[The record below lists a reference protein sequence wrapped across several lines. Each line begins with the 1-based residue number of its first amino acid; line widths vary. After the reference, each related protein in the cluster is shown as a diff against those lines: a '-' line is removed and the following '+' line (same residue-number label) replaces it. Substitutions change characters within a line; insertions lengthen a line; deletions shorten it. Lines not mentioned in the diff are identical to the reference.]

1 LFLPGNRLLARILLA
16 VLVAAGVSACERSG
30 GDAGAAGE
38 AAVSATDDLGRTV
51 TLDRPATRVV
61 ALVPSVTETVVAL
74 GAGERLMARTDYD
87 TSPAVSHLPSVGGGL
102 DPSIEALVSLRP
114 DLVVAWAQDRTP
126 ELRERLDRF
135 GIPVFAVSTQD
146 TADVFANIER
156 MGALLG
162 QDAAADALSERI
174 RDELAEVRHSV
185 AGRERP
191 AVFYAVG
198 TDPPMTPGPETFV
211 IQLLELAGGRT
222 IFPEL
227 GQNWPVVSLEAVVRR
242 QPDVIILPVGEHSDR
257 RARHLA
263 GRPGW
268 REMEAVRAGRVVEVP
283 VDLMNRPGPHIAEAA
298 RVLRDVLHGAGR
310 GDGG

>member
-1 LFLPGNRLLARILLA
+1 MLSADNRLLARILLA
-16 VLVAAGVSACERSG
+16 VLVAAGFSACERAG
-30 GDAGAAGE
+30 GNDDAAGG

-51 TLDRPATRVV
+51 TLERPATRIV

-74 GAGERLMARTDYD
+74 GAGDRLVARTDYD
-87 TSPAVSHLPSVGGGL
+87 TSPEVAHLPSVGGGL
-102 DPSIEALVSLRP
+102 DPSIEALLSLRP

-126 ELRERLDRF
+126 ELRERLGGF

-156 MGALLG
+156 MGALIG
-162 QDAAADALSERI
+162 EDPEARALSARI
-174 RDELAEVRHSV
+174 RGELEEVRRSV
-185 AGRERP
+185 EGREAPR
-191 AVFYAVG
+191 VFYAVG
-198 TDPPMTPGPETFV
+198 TEPPMTAGPETFV

-222 IFPEL
+222 IFPEV
-227 GQNWPVVSLEAVVRR
+227 GSHWPVVSLEAIVRR
-242 QPDVIILPVGEHSDR
+242 QPEVIVLPVGDHSDR

-298 RVLRDVLHGAGR
+298 RQLRNALHGPR
-310 GDGG
+310 QGDDS